1 MASPILEAMTR
12 KANLAM
18 GIIEYEIDKFLDE
31 GFKSSFNMEKY
42 LTQLDFKPKV
52 AQIMIDDYQRMLDE
66 LTSDDEQVVEAY
78 SYLTASEKKKFI
90 AFIQKIID
98 DANKYLTKN
107 KKKWEQESAKRKM
120 NKTLRALNKKYNQ

>member
-1 MASPILEAMTR
+1 MTSPILEAMTR

-52 AQIMIDDYQRMLDE
+52 VQIMIDDYQRMLDE
-66 LTSDDEQVVEAY
+66 LKSDDEQVVEAY
-78 SYLTASEKKKFI
+78 SYLSASEKNKFI
-90 AFIQKIID
+90 AFIEKIIN

>member
-52 AQIMIDDYQRMLDE
+52 VQIMIDDYQRMLDE
-66 LTSDDEQVVEAY
+66 LKSDDEQVVEAY
-78 SYLTASEKKKFI
+78 SYLSASEKNKFI
-90 AFIQKIID
+90 AFIEKIIN

>member
-52 AQIMIDDYQRMLDE
+52 VQIMIDDYQRMLDE

>member
-1 MASPILEAMTR
+1 MASPILEAMTQ

-52 AQIMIDDYQRMLDE
+52 VQIMIDDYQRMLDE
-66 LTSDDEQVVEAY
+66 LKSDDEQVVEAY
-78 SYLTASEKKKFI
+78 SYLSASEKNKFI
-90 AFIQKIID
+90 AFIEKIIN

>member
-52 AQIMIDDYQRMLDE
+52 VQIMIDDYQRMLDE
-66 LTSDDEQVVEAY
+66 LKSDDEQVVEAY
-78 SYLTASEKKKFI
+78 SYLSASEKNKFI
-90 AFIQKIID
+90 A
-98 DANKYLTKN
+98 
-107 KKKWEQESAKRKM
+107 R
-120 NKTLRALNKKYNQ
+120 

>member
-52 AQIMIDDYQRMLDE
+52 VQIMIDDYQRMLDE

-78 SYLTASEKKKFI
+78 SYLSASEKKKFI

>member
-42 LTQLDFKPKV
+42 LTQLNFKPKV
-52 AQIMIDDYQRMLDE
+52 VQIMIDDYQRMLDE
-66 LTSDDEQVVEAY
+66 LKSDDEQVVEAY
-78 SYLTASEKKKFI
+78 SYLSASEKNKFI
-90 AFIQKIID
+90 AFIEKIIN

>member
-42 LTQLDFKPKV
+42 LSQLDFKPKV
-52 AQIMIDDYQRMLDE
+52 VQIMIDDYQRMLDE

-78 SYLTASEKKKFI
+78 SYLSASEKKKFI